1 MDMIGTKGDGRQM
14 WYSDFFVF
22 CALAVLLLLLQ
33 TQILCTNSNQN
44 YFQILLA
51 NGIILVS
58 NH

>member
-1 MDMIGTKGDGRQM
+1 MIGTKGDGRQM

-22 CALAVLLLLLQ
+22 FALGVLLLLHQ
-33 TQILCTNSNQN
+33 TQILCTNSNQI